1 MGLGSRYG
9 ASQQKE
15 VISEPT
21 PIRHGEG
28 VRCWLVG
35 SKRIHSRLIIGDG
48 HSQTLFWRIHFTTMQ
63 LSTDEILELYQ
74 FCQQLGRSAGAI
86 ILRGSK
92 AILEQKGKLDH
103 GVNEKKNAV
112 DLVTEWDVRVE
123 EYVKEKIRESYPGFS
138 FIGEESYSAGEQN
151 PVTDT
156 PTFCVDPIDGT
167 TNFVHGFPY
176 ACISIGFRIVNSSM
190 ECLFQYHGLKGHGS
204 YLVSPLHPTPLRLP
218 ISTPGPL
225 RSLSEAQVA
234 VEWGSD
240 RSKQIIEAKSR
251 SYARLAGDGS
261 NKGNVEGGR
270 MVHSL
275 RSLGSAALNFA
286 NVASGGLDIYW
297 YDPLS
302 PILRICAEYKTGKS
316 VVGTLL
322 NPNAGV
328 VIAQE
333 AGSLV
338 AGSSGA
344 LLTGAV
350 DENTLTGRK
359 YIVIRC
365 LMLTCT
371 MTIKEESGLDA
382 QKRLI
387 KEFYDTVEDWAPN

>member
-1 MGLGSRYG
+1 
-9 ASQQKE
+9 
-15 VISEPT
+15 
-21 PIRHGEG
+21 
-28 VRCWLVG
+28 
-35 SKRIHSRLIIGDG
+35 
-48 HSQTLFWRIHFTTMQ
+48 MQ

-176 ACISIGFRIVNSSM
+176 ACISIGVIYQKSPIIGVVYNPF
-190 ECLFQYHGLKGHGS
+190 LDQLYHGLKGHGS

-297 YDPLS
+297 EIGCWPWD
-302 PILRICAEYKTGKS
+302 IC
-316 VVGTLL
+316 
-322 NPNAGV
+322 AGV

-359 YIVIRC
+359 YIVIRGIGD
-365 LMLTCT
+365 TP
-371 MTIKEESGLDA
+371 EESGLDA